1 MPKIAEAEML
11 ARDAERDLDAE
22 LIEAASQL
30 RDGKVGRVSL
40 VLDDGRV
47 IDSPVTKPSSP
58 SCSACRNE
66 LRELA
71 NG

>member
-1 MPKIAEAEML
+1 MPKLTEAEML
-11 ARDAERDLDAE
+11 TQDAERDLDAE

-30 RDGKVGRVSL
+30 RDGEVGRVSV

-58 SCSACRNE
+58 SCSACQNE
-66 LRELA
+66 LRDLA